1 MTHQISNPAKTA
13 LIVGANGVIGTNLIN
28 HLVSLGDWNIIGLS
42 RRGGTS
48 STNITYIPVNLLDK
62 EAIVKQLNSL
72 SAVTHIFYTA
82 YQDKPT
88 WAELVEPNLVMLVN
102 VVDAIEPI
110 ALNLQHISLMQGYKV
125 YGAHLGPFKTPAKE
139 SDAGHMPP
147 EFNVDQQSF
156 LEQLQQGKS
165 WTWSAIRPSVVG
177 GTALGNPMN
186 LALLIEMLNI
196 LGKKAVFK
204 CRCYTGYF
212 IPDHFFLLG
221 IVLVT
226 DG

>member
-42 RRGGTS
+42 RRGGIS
-48 STNITYIPVNLLDK
+48 SANITYIPVNLLDK
-62 EAIVKQLNSL
+62 EDTVKQLNSL

-110 ALNLQHISLMQGYKV
+110 ALNLQHISLMQGYRFMAPILAPLKHPQKKATLATCRPNLMLISKV
-125 YGAHLGPFKTPAKE
+125 FWNSCSKAK
-139 SDAGHMPP
+139 AGH
-147 EFNVDQQSF
+147 
-156 LEQLQQGKS
+156 G
-165 WTWSAIRPSVVG
+165 RPSG
-177 GTALGNPMN
+177 L
-186 LALLIEMLNI
+186 
-196 LGKKAVFK
+196 
-204 CRCYTGYF
+204 R
-212 IPDHFFLLG
+212 
-221 IVLVT
+221 
-226 DG
+226 